1 MKKILLFLLLLPTLQ
16 QAEEQKRRLSQETK
30 VKTTVGVAAAALAGF
45 ALYEGYK
52 FYKSDYFDNEW
63 VLCKLGD
70 KKVQEVIRYMATTA
84 LAGLVGYHGAY
95 KTTPDGRIDRAKGE
109 MNKINH
115 HLVEICNKSNDPVT
129 FYKEINQF
137 FFYSHF
143 PLITAFAQLDAYDN
157 SLVHAEELLVAASNN
172 KDVADECF
180 ILLSEIKVIRKA
192 LVEAMVTLKKHP
204 EWSEQM
210 NSRNLHASTRR
221 ECTREFCA

>member
-1 MKKILLFLLLLPTLQ
+1 MKKILLFLLLIPTLQ
-16 QAEEQKRRLSQETK
+16 QAEEKKRKLSQETK
-30 VKTTVGVAAAALAGF
+30 IKTAVGVATAALAGF

-52 FYKSDYFDNEW
+52 FYKSNYFDNEW
-63 VLCKLGD
+63 VLCKLGN
-70 KKVQEVIRYMATTA
+70 KKVQEVIRYTAATA
-84 LAGLVGYHGAY
+84 VASFLGYHGAY
-95 KTTPDGRIDRAKGE
+95 QVTPDGKLDRAKGE
-109 MNKINH
+109 MNKVNH
-115 HLVEICNKSNDPVT
+115 HLVEICKKTNDPVT

-157 SLVHAEELLVAASNN
+157 SLVHAEELLVAASSN

-180 ILLSEIKVIRKA
+180 TLLIEIKVIRKV

-210 NSRNLHASTRR
+210 NSRNLHAAARR